1 MGNALLNREMKQR
14 ERSECNFNW
23 QQQYNLACKQMS
35 MQFPIMKIKLS
46 LSILLFLLQSFF
58 AYGQISKTD
67 SLKQLL
73 DSEKQD
79 TSRVNLFFNLAV
91 AYQLSKPDTAL
102 VIAQQGLS
110 LARKINFKPGEGR
123 CLLVTANIFTITG
136 NYPQALEIQLEALK
150 LFEDIH
156 DDKRM
161 AATLANISDVYFYEG
176 DYRRSIE
183 YSTKAIS
190 IQRKLH
196 FSSALCIALINLGD
210 TYQKTNQLDSAF
222 IYSREGYALALSIK
236 DVNRIGE
243 GMSNLGDLY
252 LKTGQP
258 DSAMSYYRSSI
269 EQYKQIDNDDGSC
282 DAYLGMAKLFLK
294 AGKTDSCLHYAGL
307 SLSIAKNA
315 GFTDKIME
323 AGNFLAAYY
332 KSVRNVDSAYAY
344 QSVTIAA
351 KDSLFSQQKANQVQS
366 MSYSEIVRQQ
376 QIADAGERAKAQLKQ
391 NMLLGGLATLFIV
404 AFILYR
410 NNRQRQKAYAL
421 LQKQKE
427 VTDMQKTKLELT
439 LSELKSTQSQLIQSE
454 KMASLGELTAGIA
467 HEIQNP
473 LNFVNNFSEV
483 NKELIDEMQ
492 AELKAGNNNEAIA
505 ISNDIKEN
513 EEKINHHGKRADAIV
528 KGMLQHSRTSTGV
541 KEPTDIN
548 ALADEYLRLSY
559 HGLRAKDNS
568 FNSTMKTDFDES
580 LSAGQAGIGKM
591 NIVPQDIARVLLNL
605 YNNAFYAVQQ
615 KQKETAGKEMSSLYQ
630 PTVSISTKKTDNKI
644 TISVKDNGN
653 GIPQE
658 VVDKIFQPFFTT
670 KPTGQG
676 TGLGLSLSYDI
687 VKAHGGEIKVE
698 TKEGEGTEFIIQLP
712 VV

>member
-1 MGNALLNREMKQR
+1 MKV
-14 ERSECNFNW
+14 
-23 QQQYNLACKQMS
+23 K
-35 MQFPIMKIKLS
+35 QFPT
-46 LSILLFLLQSFF
+46 LLLLLQCLFSD
-58 AYGQISKTD
+58 GQISKTD

-73 DSEKQD
+73 DREKQD
-79 TSRVNLFFNLAV
+79 TSRVNLLFNLAV

-102 VIAQQGLS
+102 AIAQQGLS
-110 LARKINFKPGEGR
+110 LAKKINFKPGEGR
-123 CLLVTANIFTITG
+123 CLLVTANIFSITG

-150 LFEDIH
+150 LFEAIH

-176 DYRRSIE
+176 DYRRSID

-190 IQRKLH
+190 IQRKLN

-210 TYQKTNQLDSAF
+210 TYQKINQLDSAF

-258 DSAMSYYRSSI
+258 DSAMAYYRSSI

-294 AGKTDSCLHYAGL
+294 EGKTDSCLYYARL
-307 SLSIAKNA
+307 SLAIAKNA

-391 NMLLGGLATLFIV
+391 NMLLAGLGTLFIV

-421 LQKQKE
+421 LQKQKQ
-427 VTDMQKTKLELT
+427 VTDMQKAKLELT
-439 LSELKSTQSQLIQSE
+439 LNELKSTQSQLIQSE

-483 NKELIDEMQ
+483 NKELIEELN
-492 AELKAGNNNEAIA
+492 AERLKPEGKRNQQLENEIL
-505 ISNDIKEN
+505 NDIKAN

-528 KGMLQHSRTSTGV
+528 KGMLQHSRTSTGA

-548 ALADEYLRLSY
+548 ALADEYLRLAY
-559 HGLRAKDNS
+559 HGLRAKDKE
-568 FNSTMKTDFDES
+568 FNAQIKTEFDVT
-580 LSAGQAGIGKM
+580 IGK
-591 NIVPQDIARVLLNL
+591 IKIIPQDIGRVLLNL
-605 YNNAFYAVQQ
+605 YNNAFYTVNEKKKQQ
-615 KQKETAGKEMSSLYQ
+615 SGNYE
-630 PTVSISTKKTDNKI
+630 PTVSIVTKLMTAHSGRRGVA
-644 TISVKDNGN
+644 ISVKDNGN
-653 GIPQE
+653 GIPHKIAE
-658 VVDKIFQPFFTT
+658 KIFQPFFTT
-670 KPTGQG
+670 KPTGHG

-687 VKAHGGEIKVE
+687 VKAHGGEIKVD
-698 TKEGEGTEFIIQLP
+698 TKEGEGTEFIVQLP

>member
-1 MGNALLNREMKQR
+1 
-14 ERSECNFNW
+14 
-23 QQQYNLACKQMS
+23 
-35 MQFPIMKIKLS
+35 MKIKSYL
-46 LSILLFLLQSFF
+46 LLLLLLFETAF
-58 AYGQISKTD
+58 AIGQISKTD

-73 DSEKQD
+73 ATEKQD
-79 TSRVNLFFNLAV
+79 TSRVNLLFNLAV

-110 LARKINFKPGEGR
+110 LARQTNFKPGEGR

-136 NYPQALEIQLEALK
+136 NYPQALEIQLQALK
-150 LFEDIH
+150 LFEAIH

-176 DYRRSIE
+176 DYRRSID

-210 TYQKTNQLDSAF
+210 TYQKVNQLDSAF
-222 IYSREGYALALSIK
+222 TYSREGYSLALSIK

-252 LKTGQP
+252 LKTGHT
-258 DSAMSYYRSSI
+258 DSAMAYYRSAI
-269 EQYKQIDNDDGSC
+269 IQYKQIDNDDGSC

-294 AGKTDSCLHYAGL
+294 AGKTDSCLYYAGL
-307 SLSIAKNA
+307 SLAIAKNA

-332 KSVRNVDSAYAY
+332 KSARNVDSAYAY

-391 NMLLGGLATLFIV
+391 NMLLIGLGALLIV

-410 NNRQRQKAYAL
+410 NNRQRRKAYAL
-421 LQKQKE
+421 LQKQKQE
-427 VTDMQKTKLELT
+427 TDIQKAKLELT
-439 LSELKSTQSQLIQSE
+439 LNELRATQSQLIQSE

-483 NKELIDEMQ
+483 NSELIAEMKE
-492 AELKAGNNNEAIA
+492 ELKKGNIEEAKIIAGNIDDNEQ
-505 ISNDIKEN
+505 
-513 EEKINHHGKRADAIV
+513 KIVYHGKRADAIV
-528 KGMLQHSRTSTGV
+528 KGMLQHSRSSNGV

-548 ALADEYLRLSY
+548 TLADEYFRLAY
-559 HGLRAKDNS
+559 HGLRAKDKS
-568 FNSTMKTDFDES
+568 FNATMKTDYD
-580 LSAGQAGIGKM
+580 ATIGNI
-591 NIVPQDIARVLLNL
+591 NIVPQDIGRVILNL
-605 YNNAFYAVQQ
+605 ITNAFYAVT
-615 KQKETAGKEMSSLYQ
+615 KKKKNAGANYE
-630 PTVSISTKKTDNKI
+630 PTVYVSTKKLKHKI
-644 TISVKDNGN
+644 EIHVKDNGN
-653 GIPQE
+653 GIPQK
-658 VVDKIFQPFFTT
+658 VIDKIFQPFFTT
-670 KPTGQG
+670 KPTGEG

-687 VKAHGGEIKVE
+687 IKAHHGELKVE
-698 TKEGEGTEFIIQLP
+698 TKENEFAEFVITLP
-712 VV
+712 Q